1 MSCSKFSL
9 SLFTHLHTR
18 THTRSLT
25 HPYIHD
31 CMHALTNTYIH
42 SQINTHA
49 HTHTHSPRLCCPST
63 APQPPPPQPSAV
75 IAAADQ
81 PSAFRGSVVVR
92 GGPMVEKSEIKIVV
106 RKINFFA
113 RGSEKGR
120 IKFMAGTRCIRG
132 SEIFVRCRTSIHSMG
147 ALH

>member
-1 MSCSKFSL
+1 M
-9 SLFTHLHTR
+9 
-18 THTRSLT
+18 
-25 HPYIHD
+25 
-31 CMHALTNTYIH
+31 
-42 SQINTHA
+42 
-49 HTHTHSPRLCCPST
+49 
-63 APQPPPPQPSAV
+63 
-75 IAAADQ
+75 AAADQ

-132 SEIFVRCRTSIHSMG
+132 SKNFVRTWGLPWISGWWNLLNPS
-147 ALH
+147 